1 MKFRNIY
8 GLVCGIVSSG
18 SIKNEVNRKG
28 ILGNTT
34 FHCAC
39 PSSWVVCFL
48 LFYSIVQRK
57 KGYW

>member
-1 MKFRNIY
+1 MDKKGMKFRNIY

-34 FHCAC
+34 FHCVC
-39 PSSWVVCFL
+39 PSSWVEF
-48 LFYSIVQRK
+48 FYYFIV
-57 KGYW
+57 